1 MSNSLNIPKG
11 ALASA
16 ISVFHE
22 QSSSSFSSGHVF
34 SSLGT
39 VVDRLLLTVGVVTG
53 DDSDLTDDISPL
65 SDSFF
70 LMSFPPVLGRILA
83 CIGFAAVP
91 TLGVTEV
98 AKSLLLLS
106 VLGPLPP
113 VGGPLPPGGGP
124 LPPGGGP
131 LPPGGGPMLV
141 SE

>member
-1 MSNSLNIPKG
+1 M
-11 ALASA
+11 
-16 ISVFHE
+16 
-22 QSSSSFSSGHVF
+22 
-34 SSLGT
+34 
-39 VVDRLLLTVGVVTG
+39 DRLLLTVGVITG
-53 DDSDLTDDISPL
+53 DDSDITDVISLL

-131 LPPGGGPMLV
+131 LPPGGGSLLV
-141 SE
+141 SGQFPPENLILFSLSNDVHLGSTFQPGYL